1 MVLCLV
7 ITKRTSKSLER
18 QLHAQRV
25 EAEVNSRP
33 LEGTKIK
40 HRADIDFYSIV

>member
-1 MVLCLV
+1 MIFCLV
-7 ITKRTSKSLER
+7 IAKQTSKSLER
-18 QLHAQRV
+18 QLHVQRV
-25 EAEVNSRP
+25 EAEVNSQR